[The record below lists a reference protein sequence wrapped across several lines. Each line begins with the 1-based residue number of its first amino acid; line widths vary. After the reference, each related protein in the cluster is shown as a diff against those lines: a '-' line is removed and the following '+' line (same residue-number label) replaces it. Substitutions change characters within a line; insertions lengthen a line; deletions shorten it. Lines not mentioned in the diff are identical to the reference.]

1 MRKWLT
7 ILSITMLIGVLA
19 ACGSSEDKEA
29 EEKPAG
35 EVEELEEVEFSDD
48 ELAPEDDVVLKIDGK
63 EIKGEE
69 YNRLYRNSKIIKSA
83 NQQLGDLEEVKQD
96 TLDLIIF
103 ETILTQDAADKGIEV
118 TDEEFDE
125 EFSFIKEENSEGLE
139 NLLEQF
145 QMTEDDFKEELRYN
159 ILSQKY
165 IESEFSDV
173 EITDEEVESVY
184 NELKEEDSEKLPP
197 LKDIHENLKA
207 QLKEQ
212 EINERV
218 TEHIDELIK
227 DASIEQNI

>member
-7 ILSITMLIGVLA
+7 ILSVTMLIGVLA
-19 ACGSSEDKEA
+19 ACGSSEDKEV
-29 EEKPAG
+29 EEPAG
-35 EVEELEEVEFSDD
+35 DVEELEEVEFSDD
-48 ELAPEDDVVLKIDGK
+48 ELAPEDDIVLNIDGE

-96 TLDLIIF
+96 TVDLIIF

-118 TDEEFDE
+118 SDEEFDE

-145 QMTEDDFKEELRYN
+145 QMTEDEFKKELRYN

-184 NELKEEDSEKLPP
+184 NELKEEDSEDLPP

-207 QLKEQ
+207 QLKDQ
-212 EINERV
+212 QINELL
-218 TEHIDELIK
+218 TEHIDTLIK
-227 DASIEQNI
+227 DASIEENI